1 MGMSDAFT
9 PGKANFDALSKEALC
24 IGDVLQKT
32 FVKVDEEGAEAAAVT
47 SVTLMTMSAGPPRPK
62 SMVLDRPFIYIIRE
76 RATGNI
82 LFIGKNGC
90 PKE

>member
-9 PGKANFDALSKEALC
+9 PGKANFGALSKEELC

-47 SVTLMTMSAGPPRPK
+47 SVALMAMAAGPPKPK
-62 SMVLDRPFIYIIRE
+62 NMVINRPFIYIIRE
-76 RATGNI
+76 RETGNI
-82 LFIGKNGC
+82 LFIGKNGH